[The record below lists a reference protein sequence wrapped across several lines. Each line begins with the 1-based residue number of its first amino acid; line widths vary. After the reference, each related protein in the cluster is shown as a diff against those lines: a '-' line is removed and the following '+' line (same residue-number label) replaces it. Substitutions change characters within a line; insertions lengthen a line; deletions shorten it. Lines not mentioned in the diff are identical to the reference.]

1 MDKTNLTSIIE
12 KFIKTPVSMNAGSGK
27 LAKRYNT
34 TREIIIEAKKIA
46 RQQLGITSTTLTSR
60 EAVEIIKDTLG
71 VTEVETDHQ
80 SGTQKFV
87 INSTKP
93 LSPKEI
99 EEMVNVDNITT
110 FVDRSW
116 LKSHRDGTWTYSV
129 LTVCK
134 VKDFYNSEE
143 LQNKIIDIF
152 KKTNIL
158 PYDSTREFISDKA
171 LFVYIADDHA
181 GLVLKD
187 SLYNREYSQGTYTN
201 RLLQIANEIKNL
213 KETFSEMYII
223 RLGDEMDGYNGKTTR
238 YDHDLE
244 SLSNKEQFDMYTI
257 SNKLFYDVVFS
268 SGKANNY
275 NLISL
280 SNSNHT
286 GKGFSYIANK
296 ALEFWLEAKYPF
308 VKVSQQERFID
319 TIRFGNHVIG
329 LVHGKDEK
337 YMKAPMPL
345 NLDFKTDLWL
355 MEYYKK
361 YILEGSF
368 VSTIKADIHKFNINQ
383 GKSGRYV
390 NVPSISSGSAWI
402 EHNFG
407 DSEPGALLEIY
418 TADNKNIQSIP
429 LWF

>member
-1 MDKTNLTSIIE
+1 MNNTILETITK
-12 KFIKTPVSMNAGSGK
+12 KFIENPHSMNVGSSK
-27 LAKRYNT
+27 LAKRNN
-34 TREIIIEAKKIA
+34 
-46 RQQLGITSTTLTSR
+46 TSR
-60 EAVEIIKDTLG
+60 EVILEAKRLARQELNKNNVTQIVSIVKDCLG
-71 VTEVETDHQ
+71 VTETETDHQ
-80 SGTQKFV
+80 TGNQKFIV
-87 INSTKP
+87 NSDKP

-99 EEMVNVDNITT
+99 EEMVGVDNITT

-134 VKDFYNSEE
+134 VKNFYNTEE
-143 LQNKIIDIF
+143 LQNKIFDIF
-152 KKTNIL
+152 KKTGIL
-158 PYDSTREFISDKA
+158 PLESTPGVISDKA
-171 LFVYIADDHA
+171 LFIYIADDHA

-201 RLLQIANEIKNL
+201 RLLQIANEVKNL
-213 KETFSEMYII
+213 KETFSEMYIV

-244 SLSNKEQFDMYTI
+244 SLSNKEQFDMYTV
-257 SNKLFYDVVFS
+257 SNKIFYDEIFT

-407 DSEPGALLEIY
+407 DSESGALLEIY
-418 TADNKNIQSIP
+418 TADSKNIQTMPI
-429 LWF
+429 WFY